1 MDAVSVGQTIATLR
15 RKAGLTQAAVAQ
27 RLHISGKTVS
37 KWENGQGFPEVTQF
51 PALAELFGVTVDYLM
66 NAKRRGIVI
75 AGNIVTDI
83 VKSVDCYPQVGMLA
97 HISDVERA
105 IGGCSPNTAVDIARI
120 DPQMPLSIYG
130 RIGDDENGRY
140 VLSQV
145 NRYGI
150 DTTHVAVSSDLP
162 TSFSDVISMPTGE
175 RTFFHALGA
184 NAAFSPADID
194 LSTISGVI
202 LHIGYILLLE
212 EFDKEDPEFG
222 TVMARFLRD
231 AQARGIKTSIDVVS
245 DSRDAYKQKIVPALK
260 YTDYCII
267 NELEA
272 SQLSDLPPYTAD
284 GKPDIENI
292 HKTMQQIAAFG
303 VREKVIVHCKQAGF
317 CLDVASDT
325 FSVVPSLSVPTE
337 KIRGSVGA
345 GDAYCAGCL
354 YGIYHQYTDQYM
366 LEFASAVAASS
377 LFAENSTDGVLPKAE
392 IECMM
397 KKYGRMQL

>member
-15 RKAGLTQAAVAQ
+15 RKAGLTQATLAQ

-97 HISDVERA
+97 HVSDVERA

-150 DTTHVAVSSDLP
+150 DTTHVVVSSDLP

-175 RTFFHALGA
+175 RTFFHAPGA
-184 NAAFSPADID
+184 NAAFSPADVD
-194 LSTISGVI
+194 LSTVSGAI

-222 TVMARFLRD
+222 TVMARFLHD

-245 DSRDAYKQKIVPALK
+245 DSGDAYKQKIIPALK
-260 YTDYCII
+260 YSDYCII

-272 SQLSDLPPYTAD
+272 SQLSDLPAYTAD
-284 GKPDIENI
+284 GKPDIESI

-325 FSVVPSLSVPTE
+325 FTVVPSLLVPAE

-392 IECMM
+392 IDRMM